1 MIRSL
6 VRATALVFVSG
17 LLLVPRDG
25 VAQGVADSTA
35 RRIDALFARF
45 DSTTPGCLVG
55 VGRNGTPV
63 FKRGYG
69 MANLE
74 YGVPLTA
81 NSISESGSVAKQFTA
96 AAVALLQLEGKL
108 SLDDEVRKYIPELP
122 DFGQRITIRHIL
134 TMTSG
139 LRDQWALL
147 GLMGREPGSQVH
159 TNTMILDLVAR
170 QRELNFAPGSE
181 YLYSNTGYVLAATI
195 VSRVSGMPFAQ
206 FEQERLFKPLGM
218 THTQWRDDYRRVV
231 PARATAYAFE
241 RGKWVQDMPFT
252 MVHGNGGLLS
262 SLDDLLAW
270 NESLSNGLLGRPELT
285 QLLETRMR
293 LNDGRTLTYALGLQ
307 VNPWRDG
314 VREVSHS
321 GSTAGYRTFLARY
334 PEARTSV
341 AVWCNAANANAVQLG
356 RAVAELFVPR
366 ATATRV
372 AATPIAVAERD
383 RIVGMYRAPRTDDG
397 LAIATVGEFARVM
410 GPSNDSLSGTG
421 SPGTYATP
429 SGMTLRFTPAD
440 GKATA
445 LRVTAPDGEVTE
457 LVAATPPTTASL
469 SLGDY
474 AGSYRS
480 PELDARLV
488 VRLDGARL
496 LARISPDDELPL
508 VPYYADGFRMGPA
521 TLRFVR
527 DASGN
532 ITGLRAFAG
541 RARNV
546 RYDREREA
554 PPRSR

>member
-1 MIRSL
+1 MMRSS
-6 VRATALVFVSG
+6 VRTAARLALGG
-17 LLLVPRDG
+17 LLLIPG
-25 VAQGVADSTA
+25 AGGAQGVADSTA
-35 RRIDALFARF
+35 RRIDAIFSRF
-45 DSTTPGCLVG
+45 DTTTPGCLVG

-96 AAVALLQLEGKL
+96 AAIALLQLEGKL

-122 DFGQRITIRHIL
+122 DFGHRITIRHIL

-159 TNTMILDLVAR
+159 TNTMILDLVSR
-170 QRELNFAPGSE
+170 QRELNFVPGSE

-195 VSRVSGMPFAQ
+195 VARVSGMPFAQ

-218 THTQWRDDYRRVV
+218 VHTQWRDDYRRVV
-231 PARATAYAFE
+231 PGRATAYAFE
-241 RGKWVQDMPFT
+241 GGKWVQDMPFT

-270 NESLSNGLLGRPELT
+270 NDALSAGLLGRPELT

-307 VNPWRDG
+307 VNPWSDG

-321 GSTAGYRTFLARY
+321 GSTAGYRTFLSRY

-366 ATATRV
+366 ASASRV
-372 AATPIAVAERD
+372 AATPIDAAERE
-383 RIVGMYRAPRTDDG
+383 RLVGMYRSPLTDDWLSIG
-397 LAIATVGEFARVM
+397 SVGDYARVI
-410 GPSNDSLSGTG
+410 GPSSDSLSTTGT
-421 SPGTYATP
+421 PGTYRTT
-429 SGMTLRFTPAD
+429 SGMTLTFTPSN

-445 LRVTAPDGEVTE
+445 LRVEAPDGGVTE
-457 LVAATPPTTASL
+457 LVATRPPAAASL
-469 SLGDY
+469 TLGDY

-488 VRLDGARL
+488 VRVDAGRLVARV
-496 LARISPDDELPL
+496 SPDQLYTL
-508 VPYYADGFRMGPA
+508 VPFYADGFRMGPA

-527 DASGN
+527 DAKGKV
-532 ITGLRAFAG
+532 TGLRAFAG

-546 RYDREREA
+546 RYDRER
-554 PPRSR
+554 